1 MAGQVQEEILQIG
14 GAHLHAGQRY
24 PQTQQPWQQGRHVR
38 ATQFHLIA
46 VGQQRITQAGEGR
59 VIREAYQHAVEVPRQ
74 QGRASQMMSDV
85 RDAWYCFDHRS
96 TCLRTKP
103 PVLP

>member
-74 QGRASQMMSDV
+74 QGRRRVQAEQMLVIGHWHGVS
-85 RDAWYCFDHRS
+85 
-96 TCLRTKP
+96 LNPEK
-103 PVLP
+103 